1 MPYENLTLL
10 TMIRTTEQAANEYAA
25 NWEEK
30 HNIHNPE
37 LYDLIV
43 DAYKASAERMMSLPL
58 AQRLTAEEKER
69 VREMYK
75 GELEF
80 AQFYQ
85 RKANSCINQQCR
97 MDYEASRDIAK
108 SRADMLESIF
118 GADLFKEGE

>member
-1 MPYENLTLL
+1 MTKTIEEAAKRFADMKTTKQAGSSVERDRKALLMTQFFRYTL
-10 TMIRTTEQAANEYAA
+10 
-25 NWEEK
+25 EEL
-30 HNIHNPE
+30 P
-37 LYDLIV
+37 L
-43 DAYKASAERMMSLPL
+43 SERM
-58 AQRLTAEEKER
+58 TAEEKDR
-69 VREMYK
+69 VRKMYE

-118 GADLFKEGE
+118 GADFFKEGK